1 MTIAEV
7 KQFISQIPDSMN
19 HFNVVNG
26 EFGVAKDGKTFV
38 MTNNEV
44 LTAFVDERNQ
54 EVQFLH
60 QTDKDVHDMI
70 LGLDGD
76 SE

>member
-1 MTIAEV
+1 MTLKELKKYV
-7 KQFISQIPDSMN
+7 NSIPEKMDDY
-19 HFNVVNG
+19 NVVNG
-26 EFGVAKDGKTFV
+26 EFGVANDNETFV

-44 LTAFVDERNQ
+44 LTIYVDMKNK

-60 QTDKDVHDMI
+60 QTDEDVKNI
-70 LGLDGD
+70 LLDGD

>member
-1 MTIAEV
+1 MTLKELKKYV
-7 KQFISQIPDSMN
+7 NSIPEKMDDY
-19 HFNVVNG
+19 NVVNG
-26 EFGVAKDGKTFV
+26 EFGVASDNETFV

-44 LTAFVDERNQ
+44 LTIYVDLKNK

-60 QTDKDVHDMI
+60 QTDEDVKNI
-70 LGLDGD
+70 LLDGD

>member
-1 MTIAEV
+1 MTLNEL
-7 KQFISQIPDSMN
+7 KQYINSIPEEMGE
-19 HFNVVNG
+19 FNVVNG
-26 EFGVAKDGKTFV
+26 EFGVASDNQTFV

-44 LTAFVDERNQ
+44 LTAYVDIKNK

-60 QTDKDVHDMI
+60 QTDEDVRNI
-70 LGLDGD
+70 LLDGD